1 MTPAGTPASLSCGSM
16 TLCSDDP
23 HSICSLGS
31 LGHTGSRLRDFDNI
45 DMDSPF
51 SGRRPSSHTAYIPEP
66 TGSHEGSLGSSP
78 RAVRARLFGE
88 AHLPNFHHDH
98 LHHQGQDQLGVAT
111 LQPDTQ
117 RRERAREALLRRNI
131 CDFNVSIDSTQTNS
145 GSSRTTENPTEQT
158 VVQRGVDDGGAQS
171 TLPRPQVR
179 CSTHSLLA
187 AKEQGLEDREEKE
200 EQEDDSQGDHL
211 SSEDNLSHES
221 YDLLEE
227 PPCGSFSD
235 NLKTA
240 VSRSELSF
248 DNSLSYNYAGSI
260 PHTPSKGLVSP
271 GEPRSLRDP
280 DYDTV
285 RSVSLREDVVN
296 SNNVNGHGGM
306 SSMKVSHGSQYNSHQ
321 SVSGSPEQVVSQIE
335 PVSILSRRRSSTSA
349 KDKLR
354 LSKENLCEAKSETR
368 LSSIRDAAHFLSE
381 DGADDFH
388 GHEVHMQLQ
397 VINSSTLP
405 PQASQHQQA
414 QQFSRPQQSMPD
426 VNRNSKQRDSGM
438 HENFIFQSPTNIK
451 YFSSQIQ
458 SSNNSRTLPNRKR
471 REKSPVIFSRGKL
484 SVDCSSASS
493 SSHASPRMSRPKSLD
508 FSVVAL
514 HSLPQTTAYSY
525 RDDTI
530 DQQDFDGDSSSTFSV
545 HIENNY
551 ASSSD
556 VPQTPEMPELPMTIP
571 SKPHIP
577 PKPVSALALVREHE
591 RIYDIPEGIERDEVA
606 EAAASP
612 VSESSE
618 TKTVFPNVHFS
629 QLPPHQNRKFKYLGI
644 GRKFSSEESEST
656 SNRPMRV
663 LPPPK
668 MLKKVSST
676 ESESAPSAGSHQDN
690 EVPKITY
697 HQDSDTLSLPLDLLS
712 PPMESESST
721 ALVESESLPAPPQF
735 GSNKDDTDIEDD
747 VTPKGDDMTAD
758 SLDLLTTQRQI
769 VGKGKLLELE
779 SQSTIEAFNALAK
792 SGLKGVQKQESS
804 YEARAE
810 KMLESQTTVGSFTE
824 ESNIGIVDNDMIEIV
839 DLDRE
844 LERQMPING
853 KRQENLLLKA
863 LDTFDSFSASHEFP
877 ITRRQESLTYEES
890 ANDMLERQT
899 TVDSFTSQVSTD
911 TDVFDA
917 GVNFEGNRRNTF
929 PPGRDQILESQST
942 LESFTTECEVLVT
955 KRQESTYE
963 ERAEYLLES
972 QNTIESFTNEVP
984 NEEVF
989 SAEPSGE
996 SGFLMCEGETQ
1007 TDQGELLVAEMYRRH
1022 LSHEGLGSLNG
1033 DSGEDISLP
1042 PYLDGDF
1049 EHHDII
1055 HGMNA
1060 LACGQGDKILYNN
1073 FVHLPRQ
1080 EQVETVY
1087 LPVTRSNSNSSF
1099 EQSNSLPLLDP
1110 EEEVGVPVCQDIPQ
1124 ECLDY
1129 PTGPYDTDR
1138 SVVGPYD
1145 TDQAPPLPP
1154 DQFGNFPAG
1163 EQQPYCASYHP
1174 AFPIQRA
1181 LSRISEHDSGE
1192 SGSSGGSKEGEIE
1205 VEEVEEERSLSNG
1218 EGEEEQN
1225 YTTSEDNDQHPSIS
1239 SDLPENCAEALGGL
1253 PANPSFDD
1261 VRIEYAPNVDPQPS
1275 SEEESPKFTE
1285 FTQIDQDTIEE
1296 EDLDETNAEEIATE
1310 EELLEDLPQ
1319 DFHPGDL
1326 TNSITSDNTATH
1338 KDSEGSLHD
1347 SMEILEDVN
1356 TIDHFEREQQE
1367 GGDLG
1372 GRDGPDLGGR
1382 EAPSELVVTA
1392 VTMVAPAPAPRTLL
1406 TKPSVSLSESSGK
1419 YVRRVGEEEVIL

>member
-1 MTPAGTPASLSCGSM
+1 M
-16 TLCSDDP
+16 
-23 HSICSLGS
+23 
-31 LGHTGSRLRDFDNI
+31 
-45 DMDSPF
+45 
-51 SGRRPSSHTAYIPEP
+51 
-66 TGSHEGSLGSSP
+66 
-78 RAVRARLFGE
+78 
-88 AHLPNFHHDH
+88 
-98 LHHQGQDQLGVAT
+98 
-111 LQPDTQ
+111 
-117 RRERAREALLRRNI
+117 RRNI

-171 TLPRPQVR
+171 TLPRPQIR

-187 AKEQGLEDREEKE
+187 AKEQEAEEREDKE
-200 EQEDDSQGDHL
+200 EQDEDSQGDHL

-248 DNSLSYNYAGSI
+248 DNSLSYNYAGSM
-260 PHTPSKGLVSP
+260 PHTPSKGLASP

-285 RSVSLREDVVN
+285 RSVSLREDLVN
-296 SNNVNGHGGM
+296 SNVNGHGV
-306 SSMKVSHGSQYNSHQ
+306 KVSHGSQYNSHQ
-321 SVSGSPEQVVSQIE
+321 SVSGSPEQVSQME

-354 LSKENLCEAKSETR
+354 LSKENVCEAKSETR
-368 LSSIRDAAHFLSE
+368 LSSIRDTAHFLSE
-381 DGADDFH
+381 DCADDFH

-397 VINSSTLP
+397 AINNSSITPQVPQQGQQQSQFVQRP
-405 PQASQHQQA
+405 PQVV
-414 QQFSRPQQSMPD
+414 PD
-426 VNRNSKQRDSGM
+426 PNRNQQRESQTRDSGM

-451 YFSSQIQ
+451 YFSSQIH
-458 SSNNSRTLPNRKR
+458 SSSNSRTLPNRKR

-514 HSLPQTTAYSY
+514 HNLPQTTAYSY

-530 DQQDFDGDSSSTFSV
+530 EQQDFDGDSSSTFSV

-556 VPQTPEMPELPMTIP
+556 VPQTPEMPELPITIP
-571 SKPHIP
+571 SKPHIS
-577 PKPVSALALVREHE
+577 PKPISSLPQKMSAMALAREQE
-591 RIYDIPEGIERDEVA
+591 RIYDIPEGIERDEVP
-606 EAAASP
+606 EAVSP

-618 TKTVFPNVHFS
+618 TKTVFPNVQFS
-629 QLPPHQNRKFKYLGI
+629 QLPHQNRKFKYLGI

-676 ESESAPSAGSHQDN
+676 ESESAPSAGSHQD

-735 GSNKDDTDIEDD
+735 GSNKDDTDIEED
-747 VTPKGDDMTAD
+747 VTPRGDEITTD
-758 SLDLLTTQRQI
+758 SLDVVTTQRHI
-769 VGKGKLLELE
+769 VGKGKLLEIE
-779 SQSTIEAFNALAK
+779 SQNTIEAFNALAK
-792 SGLKGVQKQESS
+792 TGVEPVQKQESS
-804 YEARAE
+804 YEVRAE
-810 KMLESQTTVGSFTE
+810 RMLESQTTVGSFTE
-824 ESNIGIVDNDMIEIV
+824 EGNIGIVDNAMIDIV
-839 DLDRE
+839 DLDQE
-844 LERQMPING
+844 LARQQPING

-877 ITRRQESLTYEES
+877 ITRRQESMTYEES

-911 TDVFDA
+911 TGDVFEA
-917 GVNFEGNRRNTF
+917 GVNFEGTRRNTF

-989 SAEPSGE
+989 SVEPNGQ

-1007 TDQGELLVAEMYRRH
+1007 TEQGEELLVAEMYRRH
-1022 LSHEGLGSLNG
+1022 LSHDGHSLSSLNG
-1033 DSGEDISLP
+1033 DSGDSLP

-1073 FVHLPRQ
+1073 FVNLPRKQ
-1080 EQVETVY
+1080 HVETVY
-1087 LPVTRSNSNSSF
+1087 LPVTRSSSNSSF

-1129 PTGPYDTDR
+1129 PTGPYDTDQ
-1138 SVVGPYD
+1138 P
-1145 TDQAPPLPP
+1145 PPLPP
-1154 DQFGNFPAG
+1154 DEFGNFPAPG
-1163 EQQPYCASYHP
+1163 DQQTYYTAGVAYHP

-1205 VEEVEEERSLSNG
+1205 VFEEERSVSNG
-1218 EGEEEQN
+1218 CEEEQN

-1239 SDLPENCAEALGGL
+1239 SDLPENCAEALGAL

-1356 TIDHFEREQQE
+1356 TIDHFEREQE
-1367 GGDLG
+1367 GGDS
-1372 GRDGPDLGGR
+1372 P
-1382 EAPSELVVTA
+1382 AELVVP
-1392 VTMVAPAPAPRTLL
+1392 PAAAPRTLL

>member
-1 MTPAGTPASLSCGSM
+1 
-16 TLCSDDP
+16 
-23 HSICSLGS
+23 
-31 LGHTGSRLRDFDNI
+31 
-45 DMDSPF
+45 
-51 SGRRPSSHTAYIPEP
+51 
-66 TGSHEGSLGSSP
+66 
-78 RAVRARLFGE
+78 
-88 AHLPNFHHDH
+88 
-98 LHHQGQDQLGVAT
+98 
-111 LQPDTQ
+111 
-117 RRERAREALLRRNI
+117 
-131 CDFNVSIDSTQTNS
+131 
-145 GSSRTTENPTEQT
+145 
-158 VVQRGVDDGGAQS
+158 
-171 TLPRPQVR
+171 
-179 CSTHSLLA
+179 
-187 AKEQGLEDREEKE
+187 
-200 EQEDDSQGDHL
+200 
-211 SSEDNLSHES
+211 
-221 YDLLEE
+221 
-227 PPCGSFSD
+227 
-235 NLKTA
+235 
-240 VSRSELSF
+240 
-248 DNSLSYNYAGSI
+248 
-260 PHTPSKGLVSP
+260 
-271 GEPRSLRDP
+271 
-280 DYDTV
+280 
-285 RSVSLREDVVN
+285 
-296 SNNVNGHGGM
+296 
-306 SSMKVSHGSQYNSHQ
+306 
-321 SVSGSPEQVVSQIE
+321 
-335 PVSILSRRRSSTSA
+335 
-349 KDKLR
+349 
-354 LSKENLCEAKSETR
+354 
-368 LSSIRDAAHFLSE
+368 
-381 DGADDFH
+381 
-388 GHEVHMQLQ
+388 
-397 VINSSTLP
+397 
-405 PQASQHQQA
+405 
-414 QQFSRPQQSMPD
+414 
-426 VNRNSKQRDSGM
+426 
-438 HENFIFQSPTNIK
+438 
-451 YFSSQIQ
+451 
-458 SSNNSRTLPNRKR
+458 
-471 REKSPVIFSRGKL
+471 
-484 SVDCSSASS
+484 
-493 SSHASPRMSRPKSLD
+493 
-508 FSVVAL
+508 
-514 HSLPQTTAYSY
+514 
-525 RDDTI
+525 
-530 DQQDFDGDSSSTFSV
+530 
-545 HIENNY
+545 
-551 ASSSD
+551 
-556 VPQTPEMPELPMTIP
+556 
-571 SKPHIP
+571 
-577 PKPVSALALVREHE
+577 
-591 RIYDIPEGIERDEVA
+591 
-606 EAAASP
+606 
-612 VSESSE
+612 
-618 TKTVFPNVHFS
+618 
-629 QLPPHQNRKFKYLGI
+629 
-644 GRKFSSEESEST
+644 
-656 SNRPMRV
+656 
-663 LPPPK
+663 

-676 ESESAPSAGSHQDN
+676 ESESAPSAASHHD

-747 VTPKGDDMTAD
+747 VTPKGDEMTPD
-758 SLDLLTTQRQI
+758 SLDLVTTQRQI

-792 SGLKGVQKQESS
+792 SGMKPVQKQESS

-824 ESNIGIVDNDMIEIV
+824 ENNIGIMDNDMIEIV

-844 LERQMPING
+844 LERQQPING

-877 ITRRQESLTYEES
+877 ITRRQDSMTYEES

-917 GVNFEGNRRNTF
+917 GVNFEAHKRNTF

-989 SAEPSGE
+989 SVEPSGE

-1007 TDQGELLVAEMYRRH
+1007 TEQGEELLVAEMYRRQ
-1022 LSHEGLGSLNG
+1022 LSHDVHSLTSLNG
-1033 DSGEDISLP
+1033 DSGDSLP

-1080 EQVETVY
+1080 QHVETVY
-1087 LPVTRSNSNSSF
+1087 LPVTRSSSNSSF

-1110 EEEVGVPVCQDIPQ
+1110 EEEAGVPVCQDIPQ

-1129 PTGPYDTDR
+1129 PTGPYDTDQ
-1138 SVVGPYD
+1138 P
-1145 TDQAPPLPP
+1145 PPLPP
-1154 DQFGNFPAG
+1154 DEFGNFPAG
-1163 EQQPYCASYHP
+1163 EPPYYRDAGVTYHP

-1192 SGSSGGSKEGEIE
+1192 SGSSGESKEGEIE
-1205 VEEVEEERSLSNG
+1205 VFEPEERSMSNG
-1218 EGEEEQN
+1218 CEEDQN

-1239 SDLPENCAEALGGL
+1239 SDLPENCAEALANL

-1275 SEEESPKFTE
+1275 SDEESPKFTE

-1356 TIDHFEREQQE
+1356 TIDHFEREQE
-1367 GGDLG
+1367 GGDS
-1372 GRDGPDLGGR
+1372 P
-1382 EAPSELVVTA
+1382 AELVV
-1392 VTMVAPAPAPRTLL
+1392 PPNPAPRTLL

>member
-1 MTPAGTPASLSCGSM
+1 M

-31 LGHTGSRLRDFDNI
+31 LGHTGSRLRDFDNL

-66 TGSHEGSLGSSP
+66 TGSHDGSLGSSP
-78 RAVRARLFGE
+78 RAARARLFGE
-88 AHLPNFHHDH
+88 PHLPNFHHDH

-187 AKEQGLEDREEKE
+187 AKEQGVEVREDKE

-235 NLKTA
+235 NMKTA

-296 SNNVNGHGGM
+296 SNNVNGHG
-306 SSMKVSHGSQYNSHQ
+306 MKVPHSSQYSSHQ
-321 SVSGSPEQVVSQIE
+321 SVSGSPEQVSQME

-354 LSKENLCEAKSETR
+354 LSKENVCEAKSETR
-368 LSSIRDAAHFLSE
+368 LSSIRDTPHFLSE

-397 VINSSTLP
+397 TINNSTLT
-405 PQASQHQQA
+405 PQVSQHQQ
-414 QQFSRPQQSMPD
+414 QPQQSQFVRAQQAMPD
-426 VNRNSKQRDSGM
+426 INRNQQAKQRETQMRDSGM

-556 VPQTPEMPELPMTIP
+556 VPQTPEMPELPITIP
-571 SKPHIP
+571 SKPHISPKPISTLP
-577 PKPVSALALVREHE
+577 PKLSAMALVREHE
-591 RIYDIPEGIERDEVA
+591 RIYDIPEGIERDEVP
-606 EAAASP
+606 EAVSP

-618 TKTVFPNVHFS
+618 TKTVFPNVQFS
-629 QLPPHQNRKFKYLGI
+629 QLPHQNRKFKYLGI

-676 ESESAPSAGSHQDN
+676 ESESAPSAGSHHD

-747 VTPKGDDMTAD
+747 VTPKGDEMTPD
-758 SLDLLTTQRQI
+758 SLDLVTTQRQI

-792 SGLKGVQKQESS
+792 SGMKAVQKQESS

-844 LERQMPING
+844 LERQQPING

-877 ITRRQESLTYEES
+877 ITRRQESMTYEES

-917 GVNFEGNRRNTF
+917 GVNFEANKRNTF

-989 SAEPSGE
+989 SVEPSGE

-1007 TDQGELLVAEMYRRH
+1007 TEQGEELLIAEMYRRH
-1022 LSHEGLGSLNG
+1022 LSHDGRSLSSLNG
-1033 DSGEDISLP
+1033 DSGDSLP

-1080 EQVETVY
+1080 QHVETVY
-1087 LPVTRSNSNSSF
+1087 LPVTRSSSNSSF

-1129 PTGPYDTDR
+1129 PTGPYDTDQ
-1138 SVVGPYD
+1138 P
-1145 TDQAPPLPP
+1145 PPLPP
-1154 DQFGNFPAG
+1154 DEFGNFPAAG
-1163 EQQPYCASYHP
+1163 EPSFYRDAGVAYHP

-1192 SGSSGGSKEGEIE
+1192 SGSSGESKEGEIE
-1205 VEEVEEERSLSNG
+1205 VFEPGEEERSVSNG
-1218 EGEEEQN
+1218 CEEEEEGEEDQN

-1239 SDLPENCAEALGGL
+1239 SDLPENCAEALGNL

-1261 VRIEYAPNVDPQPS
+1261 VRIEYAPNVDPHPS
-1275 SEEESPKFTE
+1275 SDEESPKFTE

-1319 DFHPGDL
+1319 DFHPADL

-1356 TIDHFEREQQE
+1356 TIDHFEREQE
-1367 GGDLG
+1367 GGDS
-1372 GRDGPDLGGR
+1372 P
-1382 EAPSELVVTA
+1382 AELVVP
-1392 VTMVAPAPAPRTLL
+1392 PAPAPRTLL